1 MRGGGGR
8 AVRRIV
14 AVRRHLRVL
23 SLGHVLDLVLVRR
36 RQDGGLAVLYIGGH
50 LTAACTSVLTNQAM
64 FVSQVTTGINV

>member
-8 AVRRIV
+8 AVRGIV

-23 SLGHVLDLVLVRR
+23 GLGHVLDLVRR

-50 LTAACTSVLTNQAM
+50 LTATCTSVLTNQAM

>member
-1 MRGGGGR
+1 MCGGGGR
-8 AVRRIV
+8 AVRGIV

-23 SLGHVLDLVLVRR
+23 GLGLVLVLV

-50 LTAACTSVLTNQAM
+50 LTDTCTSVLTNQAM

>member
-1 MRGGGGR
+1 MCGGGGR
-8 AVRRIV
+8 AVRGIV

-23 SLGHVLDLVLVRR
+23 GLVLVLVLVRR

-50 LTAACTSVLTNQAM
+50 LTDTCTSVLTNQAM

>member
-23 SLGHVLDLVLVRR
+23 GLGHVLVLVRR

-50 LTAACTSVLTNQAM
+50 LTATCTSVLTNQAM